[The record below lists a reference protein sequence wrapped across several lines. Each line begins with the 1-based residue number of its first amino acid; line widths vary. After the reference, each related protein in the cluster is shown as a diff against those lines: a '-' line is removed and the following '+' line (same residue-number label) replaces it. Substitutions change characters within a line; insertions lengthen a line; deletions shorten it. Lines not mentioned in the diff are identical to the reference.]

1 MFPNMMKIRQAIA
14 SCPLPDLES
23 AIIAEIESLR
33 LHDRV
38 KPGQSVAVGC
48 SSRGIANYGL
58 IIATLVKSLQ
68 AKGLK
73 PFLFPAMGSHGAATA
88 MGQKRVIESHGIT
101 EDELGVPIKSS
112 LDTVKIGQLDNGT
125 PVLIDQFAF
134 EADHIVIVNRVKSHT
149 EFTHA
154 FESGLMKML
163 AIGMGKEQGA
173 TLYHKAFMIEGYAA
187 IIERV
192 AATVFNTGKFL
203 FGLGIVEDGLLQTA
217 KIAAFPAEKLLEGE
231 IDLLRLAKKLEP
243 KLPFED
249 VDVLIIDE
257 MGKDISGSG
266 FDAKVVGR
274 INMPLV
280 SPEPEAPRI
289 KRIVVRDL
297 TDVSN
302 GNADGVGSADFIT
315 RKLYEK
321 IDMNSL
327 YVNALAG
334 SEPEHARIPMVMES
348 TRAAVEAGMNTIG
361 LIEEDEIKVMRIRN
375 TKEVSV
381 VEVSTAYRDQ
391 MKSRSDIEVVGTPK
405 PFNFDEQGEL
415 EMLSVN
421 DK

>member
-1 MFPNMMKIRQAIA
+1 MPPKMVTVRQALK
-14 SCPLPDLES
+14 SCPLPDIET
-23 AIIAEIESLR
+23 AIRAEIEALQ
-33 LHDRV
+33 LPDRT

-58 IIATLVKSLQ
+58 IVATLVKSLQ
-68 AKGLK
+68 NLGLQ

-88 MGQKRVIESHGIT
+88 EGQKRVVENQGLT
-101 EDELGVPIKSS
+101 VEKLGVPIKSS
-112 LDTVKIGQLDNGT
+112 LDTVKIGQLDNDT
-125 PVLIDQFAF
+125 PVLIDRFAH
-134 EADHIVIVNRVKSHT
+134 EADHIVIANRIKSHT

-163 AIGMGKEQGA
+163 AIGMGKEEGA
-173 TLYHKAFMIEGYAA
+173 TRYHKAFMIEGYPA

-192 AATVFNTGKFL
+192 ATTILSTGKFL
-203 FGLGIVEDGLLQTA
+203 FGLGIVEDGMLQTA
-217 KIAAFPAEKLLEGE
+217 KIAAFGTEDLIQGE
-231 IDLLRLAKKLEP
+231 IELLKLAKKLEP

-249 VDVLIIDE
+249 IDVLIIDE

-289 KRIVVRDL
+289 KRIVVLNL

-348 TRAAVEAGMNTIG
+348 ARASIEAGMNTIG
-361 LIEEDEIKVMRIRN
+361 KIDENEIKVMRIRN
-375 TKEVSV
+375 TKELSV
-381 VEVSTAYRDQ
+381 VEVSTTYTDQ
-391 MKSRSDIEVVGTPK
+391 LKARPDIEVIGTPK
-405 PFNFDEQGEL
+405 PFSFDRHGEL
-415 EMLSVN
+415 DMLSVT
-421 DK
+421 DH